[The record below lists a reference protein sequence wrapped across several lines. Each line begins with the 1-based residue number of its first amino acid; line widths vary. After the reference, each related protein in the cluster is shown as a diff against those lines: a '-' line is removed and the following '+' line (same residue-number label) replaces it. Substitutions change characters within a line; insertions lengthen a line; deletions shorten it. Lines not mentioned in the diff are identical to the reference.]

1 MKPNRFF
8 ENIIKI
14 NKLLPKLTK
23 GKKKEDK
30 ILGIKREYHY
40 SLNRYVRLEYYKQLF
55 AKKMDN
61 LDEMDK
67 FQRQKLPKWP
77 KRKQKIWITLYLYYF
92 KN

>member
-55 AKKMDN
+55 AKKWTIWMKWTN
-61 LDEMDK
+61 FKDK
-67 FQRQKLPKWP
+67 NYQNGPRGN
-77 KRKQKIWITLYLYYF
+77 RKF
-92 KN
+92 G

>member
-30 ILGIKREYHY
+30 ILEIKREYHY